1 MATRRGNH
9 QGSITYDAKNDRYRG
24 GVTMTDGSRRWV
36 SGQTEADVAQKMRAL
51 QGAAASGAVSPKGDM
66 TLRVVMAHW
75 RDYAWPS
82 RQLRPSTVSQYGWA
96 LDWLDEGLGSVRLV
110 ALTPE
115 RVERFYAQLAAE
127 GYAPNSIRLVRTTL
141 SQVLAEAE
149 RRGQVAR
156 NVAALTHLPADAEPP
171 VERRGSTRPEIAR
184 LLDAAKGDRLE
195 ALWILAIATG
205 ARRGELLGLAWRE
218 VDISAGTVSIRQALS
233 RKDGGGYEL
242 GAPKTK
248 ASIRTVHIG
257 PRAELSVP
265 NAHAKRQKAE
275 HLAAKRWIDSG
286 LVFTSP
292 IGTFL
297 DPSHVR
303 KRWDASCKRAKVDA
317 VFHELRHTVGSYA
330 VEDDV
335 PLARVA
341 DQLGHANVT
350 TLARTYR
357 HRVSDAVDVSATTEE
372 LLAPPQRPRRKRSRT
387 TP

>member
-1 MATRRGNH
+1 MGKSPATSQR
-9 QGSITYDAKNDRYRG
+9 SPICPPTP
-24 GVTMTDGSRRWV
+24 SLP
-36 SGQTEADVAQKMRAL
+36 SS
-51 QGAAASGAVSPKGDM
+51 AA
-66 TLRVVMAHW
+66 R
-75 RDYAWPS
+75 
-82 RQLRPSTVSQYGWA
+82 
-96 LDWLDEGLGSVRLV
+96 
-110 ALTPE
+110 
-115 RVERFYAQLAAE
+115 
-127 GYAPNSIRLVRTTL
+127 
-141 SQVLAEAE
+141 
-149 RRGQVAR
+149 
-156 NVAALTHLPADAEPP
+156 
-171 VERRGSTRPEIAR
+171 STRPEIAR

-257 PRAELSVP
+257 PRAVSAL

-303 KRWDASCKRAKVDA
+303 KRWDAA
-317 VFHELRHTVGSYA
+317 VQAGQGRRR
-330 VEDDV
+330 V
-335 PLARVA
+335 P
-341 DQLGHANVT
+341 
-350 TLARTYR
+350 
-357 HRVSDAVDVSATTEE
+357 
-372 LLAPPQRPRRKRSRT
+372 
-387 TP
+387 